1 MGPKSSTTSVDRMLG
16 VFTDDALTDPA
27 EGTALGSK
35 GASCSESVDRLVL
48 DFSDNGTDG
57 NAGEGP

>member
-1 MGPKSSTTSVDRMLG
+1 MLG